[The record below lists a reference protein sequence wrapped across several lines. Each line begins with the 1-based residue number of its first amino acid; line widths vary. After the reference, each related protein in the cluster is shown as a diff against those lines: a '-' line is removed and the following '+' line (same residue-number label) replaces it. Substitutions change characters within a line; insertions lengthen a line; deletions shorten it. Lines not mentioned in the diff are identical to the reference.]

1 MEETL
6 TPQERKALVESI
18 KDAAIERSVLHHY
31 GLSEKEAER
40 FGAFEEASLTTEET
54 DDLVKEFFEAFAR
67 AAACT
72 LHIKK
77 LYGENVH
84 HIVECVFKAFARALG
99 EACSVDE
106 KRAGVLPST
115 KGTL

>member
-54 DDLVKEFFEAFAR
+54 DDLVKEFFE
-67 AAACT
+67 
-72 LHIKK
+72 
-77 LYGENVH
+77 
-84 HIVECVFKAFARALG
+84 
-99 EACSVDE
+99 EACKDPAVFRSSGD
-106 KRAGVLPST
+106 RS
-115 KGTL
+115 